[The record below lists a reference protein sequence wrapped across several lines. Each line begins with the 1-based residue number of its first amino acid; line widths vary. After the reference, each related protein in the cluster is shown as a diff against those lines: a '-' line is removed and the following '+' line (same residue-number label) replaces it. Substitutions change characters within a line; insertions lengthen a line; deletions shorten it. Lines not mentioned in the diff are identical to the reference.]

1 MKIFRTWWLYLL
13 IAALPFERIPSLDL
27 PLGAQSVTVRLSMVI
42 AVLALIFIGSK
53 INWRAI
59 KLAFSNPA
67 IWLFLYLLV
76 LVISSFQSLNPG
88 RSLFVVVA
96 TSITI
101 LTAILISQSLKNF
114 SLFKVYAVYAVSAV
128 VVSIFGLYQFF
139 GESIGLS
146 TALTGLRENYIKE
159 VFGFPRIQSTGL
171 EPLFFGNYLLLPV
184 LLIAGMIYGRQKN
197 SLKSYLV
204 LALLITTLG
213 LTLSRGAIIG
223 AAAGAIILIVGL
235 YKYADLKSLGR
246 LITAIILGAGAC
258 LLLIFAVTN
267 ATSPEPE
274 KGKVAVNRYIQQ
286 SQAQATTTSGDSDR
300 IVNRRLAQQAF
311 TERPLLGYGPGAFG
325 AYAQQAYPA
334 MYPPTAN
341 YPTVN
346 NEYYEILAETGLA
359 GALTLLGF
367 AASLLYQAF
376 MRLRTKI
383 HPYQRIWIIVLL
395 TTCVAYGI
403 QYYAFSTL
411 YIMHIWVTVGLL
423 LGLLNP
429 AYKFDEKIQRK
440 A

>member
-1 MKIFRTWWLYLL
+1 
-13 IAALPFERIPSLDL
+13 
-27 PLGAQSVTVRLSMVI
+27 MVI
-42 AVLALIFIGSK
+42 AILALIFIGSK
-53 INWRAI
+53 INWKAI
-59 KLAFSNPA
+59 KLTPGSPIA
-67 IWLFLYLLV
+67 WLFLYLL
-76 LVISSFQSLNPG
+76 LIAASSLQSLNPS
-88 RSLFVVVA
+88 RSLFVLIA

-114 SLFKVYAVYAVSAV
+114 SLFKVYAVYVISAV

-146 TALTGLRENYIKE
+146 TALTGLRENYVKE

-184 LLIAGMIYGRQKN
+184 LLIAGMLYARQKK
-197 SLKSYLV
+197 SLKSFLV
-204 LALLITTLG
+204 LALLVTTLG

-223 AAAGAIILIVGL
+223 AAAGMIILIFGL
-235 YKYADLKSLGR
+235 YRYADLKSFGR
-246 LITAIILGAGAC
+246 LVASVLLGAGAC

-300 IVNRRLAQQAF
+300 IVNRKLAQQAF
-311 TERPLLGYGPGAFG
+311 IERPLLGYGPGAFG

-334 MYPPTAN
+334 MYPPSSN

-346 NEYYEILAETGLA
+346 NEYYEILAETGVA
-359 GALTLLGF
+359 GALALIGF
-367 AASLLYQAF
+367 AFSLLYQAF
-376 MRLRTKI
+376 LRLRTKLT
-383 HPYQRIWIIVLL
+383 PYHKIWIIVLL

-429 AYKFDEKIQRK
+429 VYRFNEESTKNT
-440 A
+440 